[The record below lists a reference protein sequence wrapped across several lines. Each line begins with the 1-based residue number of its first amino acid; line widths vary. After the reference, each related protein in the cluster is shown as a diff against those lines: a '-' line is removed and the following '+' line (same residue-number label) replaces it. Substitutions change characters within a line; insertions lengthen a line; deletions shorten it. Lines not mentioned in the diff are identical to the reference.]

1 MLNRIGL
8 IFIFLFLL
16 GTSMGC
22 VSSLERRATQTFSQY
37 CDEQQERRRLEE
49 SRNTSQFDD
58 LWKHG
63 YGFNNPNPERVRQ
76 GLEPLN
82 FDGSTGSKKKDGFF
96 KTLAYDYISFAAGK
110 VGSSAL
116 LKTAEVSRR
125 IKDKVLNR

>member
-8 IFIFLFLL
+8 IFIFLFLF

-22 VSSLERRATQTFSQY
+22 VSALERRATQTFSQY
-37 CDEQQERRRLEE
+37 CDEKQERRRLEE
-49 SRNTSQFDD
+49 STDTSQIDN
-58 LWKHG
+58 LWKQG

-82 FDGSTGSKKKDGFF
+82 FDGSTGSKKKDGYF
-96 KTLAYDYISFAAGK
+96 KTLASDYISFAAGK
-110 VGSSAL
+110 ACSSAL

-125 IKDKVLNR
+125 IKDKVFDR